1 VLIGNTTV
9 QFVDGWANFTNLG
22 INYFGS
28 DYIIDFN
35 ISSPAQGEN
44 YTVMSDPL
52 TIPSRR
58 INAVV
63 VETTTEIYEQTAI
76 SVSLELRDSVTGMF
90 IEDIKWRVCS
100 IDSIIIL
107 IPDCITEL
115 IVILITP
122 LVSSNASVFFSKLL
136 LVRWSKQMIFLIKFF
151 FLCLYI
157 TSISFREVTK
167 SCERKEHMDVNY
179 LQCPCQ

>member
-63 VETTTEIYEQTAI
+63 VETTTEIYEL
-76 SVSLELRDSVTGMF
+76 SMLYMYYNVNR
-90 IEDIKWRVCS
+90 
-100 IDSIIIL
+100 
-107 IPDCITEL
+107 TE
-115 IVILITP
+115 TP
-122 LVSSNASVFFSKLL
+122 F
-136 LVRWSKQMIFLIKFF
+136 
-151 FLCLYI
+151 
-157 TSISFREVTK
+157 
-167 SCERKEHMDVNY
+167 H
-179 LQCPCQ
+179 